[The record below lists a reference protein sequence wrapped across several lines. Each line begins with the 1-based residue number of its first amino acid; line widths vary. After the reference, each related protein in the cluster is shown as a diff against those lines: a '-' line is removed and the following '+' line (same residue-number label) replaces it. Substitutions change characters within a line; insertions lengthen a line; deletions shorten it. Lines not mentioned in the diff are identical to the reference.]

1 MRPASWSTGIP
12 ARNKGGTAA
21 IPKTDGLWFACSG
34 PFGSVDG
41 HRELASAE
49 TLMVRGR
56 PCPHQRRHGST
67 SRDGRAVVGVFQSV
81 CLSDRSGRRPEL
93 RQCGQGCPR
102 TRDLLVSV
110 PLCGFPTLPGLP
122 SANAFFYN
130 FFRHSTPE
138 PPCFH
143 RSRSRFLETRKTFR
157 ESANFAVPAESRRV
171 FTPPVHPCAPGR
183 APRLTTTGSAA
194 GRHP

>member
-102 TRDLLVSV
+102 TKGSIVSV
-110 PLCGFPTLPGLP
+110 PLRGFRGLQERIAKSTRVVWLPYP
-122 SANAFFYN
+122 
-130 FFRHSTPE
+130 
-138 PPCFH
+138 
-143 RSRSRFLETRKTFR
+143 SRFPHSSCSVVHVF
-157 ESANFAVPAESRRV
+157 SA
-171 FTPPVHPCAPGR
+171 
-183 APRLTTTGSAA
+183 
-194 GRHP
+194 RHPGISPFPSFPHPVFATRQTPRKWPRVAKRFRTRFGRP